1 MAVSTI
7 LASLL
12 LSLIPHANPE
22 QGTKGTPLFDGKSLS
37 GWKITDFGGQGE
49 VIVEEGGI
57 LLEMGGDMTGV
68 TFEKGDKL
76 PTTNYEVS
84 LKAKRVRGGDFFC
97 GLTFPV
103 DKSHCSLIVGGWG
116 GGLVGLSCIDGRDAS
131 NNETSSWHNFD
142 NDTWYSIR
150 LRVQPSRIQAWLDD
164 KRVVNAD
171 IKDRMVSVRPDVNL
185 SRPLG
190 LSTWRTA
197 ALIKDISIRE
207 LTAEERKL
215 QPEEEEKDS

>member
-1 MAVSTI
+1 
-7 LASLL
+7 
-12 LSLIPHANPE
+12 
-22 QGTKGTPLFDGKSLS
+22 
-37 GWKITDFGGQGE
+37 
-49 VIVEEGGI
+49 
-57 LLEMGGDMTGV
+57 MTGV
-68 TFEKGDKL
+68 TLEKAEKI
-76 PTTNYEVS
+76 PSTNYEVS

-103 DKSHCSLIVGGWG
+103 EKSHCSLIVGGWG

-142 NDTWYSIR
+142 NDTWYDIR

-171 IKDRMVSVRPDVNL
+171 IKDRAISVRPDVNL
-185 SRPLG
+185 SRPFG

-197 ALIKDISIRE
+197 ALIKDIKIRA
-207 LTAEERKL
+207 LTAKEQNQQPVEED
-215 QPEEEEKDS
+215 QDS

>member
-22 QGTKGTPLFDGKSLS
+22 QGTKGTSLFDGKSLS

-171 IKDRMVSVRPDVNL
+171 IKDRMISVRPDVNL

>member
-1 MAVSTI
+1 MAVSMI
-7 LASLL
+7 LVTFT
-12 LSLIPHANPE
+12 LSFVPHAEPAAE
-22 QGTKGTPLFDGKSLS
+22 AKIVPLFDGKTLQ

-49 VIVEEGGI
+49 VLVEDGGI

-68 TFEKGDKL
+68 TLEKAEKI
-76 PTTNYEVS
+76 PSTNYEVS

-103 DKSHCSLIVGGWG
+103 QKSHCSLIVGGWG

-142 NDTWYSIR
+142 NDTWYNIR

-171 IKDRMVSVRPDVNL
+171 IKDRAISVRPDVNL
-185 SRPLG
+185 SRPFG

-197 ALIKDISIRE
+197 ALIKDIKIRA
-207 LTAEERKL
+207 LTAKEQNEQPVEED
-215 QPEEEEKDS
+215 KDS